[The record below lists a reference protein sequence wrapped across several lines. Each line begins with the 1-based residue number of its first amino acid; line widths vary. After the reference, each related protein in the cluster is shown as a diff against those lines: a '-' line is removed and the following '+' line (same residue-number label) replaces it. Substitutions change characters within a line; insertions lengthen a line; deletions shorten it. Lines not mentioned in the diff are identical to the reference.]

1 MKIGP
6 STIGPGA
13 MPEVRAPGGVQLFRQ
28 VLSRKVE
35 ALTLGWRQMVRAE
48 PRYSAAPVL
57 EPPPRPVG
65 AEVGTAESRR
75 AEFRGLVGAGTA
87 PVEGGEARAALCRMV
102 EQRLESE
109 ELMLARASQGRR

>member
-6 STIGPGA
+6 SMIGAGA
-13 MPEVRAPGGVQLFRQ
+13 LPASQALGGVPLFRQ

-35 ALTLGWRQMVRAE
+35 ALTSGWRQIVQAE

-57 EPPPRPVG
+57 EPPRRPAG
-65 AEVGTAESRR
+65 AEEATAESLR
-75 AEFRGLVGAGTA
+75 AEFRGMVAAGAA
-87 PVEGGEARAALCRMV
+87 PGGEASAALIQMLA
-102 EQRLESE
+102 QRLETE

>member
-6 STIGPGA
+6 STIRPGA
-13 MPEVRAPGGVQLFRQ
+13 IPGSQAPGGAQSFRH
-28 VLSRKVE
+28 VLSRRVE
-35 ALTLGWRQMVRAE
+35 ALTSGWRQIVQAE

-57 EPPPRPVG
+57 EPPPRPAG
-65 AEVGTAESRR
+65 ADAGTAESRR
-75 AEFRGLVGAGTA
+75 TEFRSLLAAGSAT
-87 PVEGGEARAALCRMV
+87 GGEASAALLRMV

>member
-6 STIGPGA
+6 SVISLGAPPGSQ
-13 MPEVRAPGGVQLFRQ
+13 APGGVHSFRH

-35 ALTLGWRQMVRAE
+35 ALTSGWRQVVQAE
-48 PRYSAAPVL
+48 PRYSTAPVL
-57 EPPPRPVG
+57 ELPPRPSE
-65 AEVGTAESRR
+65 ADDGTAESRR
-75 AEFRGLVGAGTA
+75 EEFRSLLAAGSA
-87 PVEGGEARAALCRMV
+87 GGGEAAAALFRML